1 MKLKRKYLYTI
12 IILVAIIVIFEIL
25 SRLLLSPNLVVIK
38 GEHTYLIKT
47 TWDQTGDY
55 AAFVK
60 YDDDTGCWATAIAQI
75 AHYHRLNPFGKI
87 EYTTSRGNHISENL
101 NDYSFNHEQFDKTI
115 TVQTAANSKEK
126 VAKYIYYIAAIIY
139 TDFGSSG
146 YLEHETMMSRI
157 EKHLNCSVGFYEY
170 QKQNYLNEQNK
181 IRSLIKN
188 EIDAQRPLML
198 YFDNADDFGHAAVL
212 DGYIENNDRFLVHLN
227 MGWGGRNDGWY
238 DPFKKIIGIRDDL
251 QNRFLI
257 TFNPN
262 K

>member
-1 MKLKRKYLYTI
+1 MILKRKYLYAI
-12 IILVAIIVIFEIL
+12 IIMVAIILIFEVV
-25 SRLLLSPNLVVIK
+25 SRFLLSPNLVDIE
-38 GEHTYLIKT
+38 GDHPYLIET
-47 TWDQTGDY
+47 TWDQIGDY

-75 AHYHRLNPFGKI
+75 AHYHRLNPLGKI
-87 EYTTSRGNHISENL
+87 EYTTSIGDQISENL
-101 NDYSFNHEQFDKTI
+101 DDYTFHHEQFSKSI
-115 TVQTAANSKEK
+115 NGQTTAESKEQ
-126 VAKYIYYIAAIIY
+126 VAKYIYYIAALIY

-157 EKHLNCSVGFYEY
+157 ERHLNCSVGFYEY
-170 QKQNYLNEQNK
+170 KKQSYLNEHNK
-181 IRSLIKN
+181 IRVLIKD

-198 YFDNADDFGHAAVL
+198 YFDNGDDFGHAAVL
-212 DGYIENNDRFLVHLN
+212 DGYIEKNDQFLVHLN

-238 DPFKKIIGIRDDL
+238 DPFWKIIGVRDDL

-257 TFNPN
+257 TFSPN